1 MATAL
6 PQKIFDEAGTQG
18 NLILFYEKRQYQ
30 SDSLHV
36 TESPAQN
43 KFEYC

>member
-6 PQKIFDEAGTQG
+6 PRKIFDEAGTQS
-18 NLILFYEKRQYQ
+18 NLISFYEKHQYQ

-43 KFEYC
+43 KFKYG